1 MIHINKIT
9 ADTIAVEIPP
19 PPSGRLTVKAKLS
32 DGTEL
37 PIEVLSDLIGLEDSY
52 PLGTT
57 AELTLQP
64 HNIGET
70 EQKYTLI
77 SWSNGDTTLSTE
89 VEITETTQEIFAT
102 FDAGPLTRNVL
113 SSWEGQ
119 EISGDYVLM
128 EDIDFQGATWA
139 GVAKFTG
146 SFNGN
151 GHTISGF
158 KLKMGEYQGFFL
170 KLEDAIIQNLT
181 IDCEGFDESSAPE
194 DFDGSFGG
202 AVLVG
207 RTYSKVGAPVR
218 ILDVTTKGLICGDQG
233 TPTCHNSA
241 GMLALADYTG
251 TRTLPMYNIEEY
263 IGKNGLAIIRCDNQV
278 HVYDTRASGLKFGG
292 LVGYCNS
299 DVVMT
304 DSVNSGTLTTTTNL
318 LAGENVGVGG
328 LIGNTGSA
336 IANQF
341 TIIHDC
347 KSDCLID
354 CPAGSTGIT
363 EVCGWI
369 RNGTINGIRT
379 KGMIGALANLGS
391 EIGWSGVGIKEIIAI
406 DNNGPDHVS
415 NNVIYRLLNP
425 NESPEFNTDKVYKY
439 LVTSDC
445 GLGLPAA
452 PSGTYIFLD
461 CSVAKPTV
469 KFNNVVATE
478 EATSDPNIFK
488 FIAA

>member
-89 VEITETTQEIFAT
+89 VEITESTQEIFAT
-102 FDAGPLTRNVL
+102 FDAGPLTRNIL

-119 EISGDYVLM
+119 EITGDYVLM

-139 GVAKFTG
+139 GVKKFTG

-170 KLEDAIIQNLT
+170 TLEDAIVQDLT
-181 IDCEGFDESSAPE
+181 IDCEGFDESSAEP

-207 RTYSKVGAPVR
+207 KTLSAVNAPVR
-218 ILDVTTKGLICGDQG
+218 LLDITTRGLIVGDQG
-233 TPTCHNSA
+233 THTNHNSA
-241 GMLALADYTG
+241 GMLARANYSG
-251 TRTLPMYNIEEY
+251 SRTLPTQSSDPDAMENF
-263 IGKNGLAIIRCDNQV
+263 IGANGLALIRCTNEV
-278 HVYDTRASGLKFGG
+278 HVYDTRSSGLKFGG
-292 LVGYCNS
+292 LVGYTNS
-299 DVVMT
+299 DIVMR
-304 DSVNSGTLTTTTNL
+304 DCVNYGSLTTETQL
-318 LAGENVGVGG
+318 MAGENVGVGG

-336 IANQF
+336 IPNQW

-347 KSDCLID
+347 KSKCLID

-369 RNGTINGIRT
+369 RNGTCQPW
-379 KGMIGALANLGS
+379 L
-391 EIGWSGVGIKEIIAI
+391 
-406 DNNGPDHVS
+406 
-415 NNVIYRLLNP
+415 
-425 NESPEFNTDKVYKY
+425 
-439 LVTSDC
+439 
-445 GLGLPAA
+445 
-452 PSGTYIFLD
+452 
-461 CSVAKPTV
+461 
-469 KFNNVVATE
+469 
-478 EATSDPNIFK
+478 
-488 FIAA
+488 